1 MNHIRL
7 KFTGQLFDDQC
18 IMGAF
23 VDANPATNA
32 EAFRDMWFTGFVIKD
47 DAVLSVSNRWTKG
60 VTLVIALLWLTT
72 VFLQNGYSHCVTSF
86 SVILLLFAGTY
97 GTRAQTT
104 QCTGIRAQIGLSP
117 TCSQMRPFRCSCPLM
132 RRTVHG
138 VGNFMLALRSAS
150 RAVR

>member
-7 KFTGQLFDDQC
+7 KFTWQLFDDQSV
-18 IMGAF
+18 MRAF
-23 VDANPATNA
+23 VDANSTTNA
-32 EAFRDMWFTGFVIKD
+32 QAFRDVWFAGFVIKNN
-47 DAVLSVSNRWTKG
+47 AFLSVANGWTEG
-60 VTLVIALLWLTT
+60 MTFVIALLWLTT
-72 VFLQNGYSHCVTSF
+72 VFLQNGYSHRVTSF

-104 QCTGIRAQIGLSP
+104 LCTGIRARIGQSP
-117 TCSQMRPFRCSCPLM
+117 TCSQMSPFKCSCPLM